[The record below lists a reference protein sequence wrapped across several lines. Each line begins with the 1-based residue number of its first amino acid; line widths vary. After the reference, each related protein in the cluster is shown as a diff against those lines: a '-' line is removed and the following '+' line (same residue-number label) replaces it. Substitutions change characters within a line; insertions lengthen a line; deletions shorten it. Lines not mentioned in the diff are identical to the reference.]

1 MDYSKLQELMD
12 IQYSQETKRDLNKEQ
27 RRLYSNTLL
36 ENLKE
41 GGLTSE
47 AIHYISAMAFQG
59 GLNAFI
65 SWIRTLDADMQ
76 TEVMHTFLTAPVV
89 KNMAVVRR
97 YKIVLTLLAATLSDS
112 NRNKVV
118 EGQLFHWLV
127 ELSYKKD
134 GTRITELSNA
144 FKNCFVNRL
153 GIAAKLPDLMKYQFS
168 EEYTR
173 SLICLLEE
181 AVCGMQVKKDEDI
194 TKRNRMMKWVKDN
207 EARFKLYT
215 SKISDENMNQ
225 KAEENKESGNGKAEE
240 KKEVSDKQTS
250 ETADKEVKPM
260 GKTATKIAEIAL
272 LVDKIEADADELAGK
287 LSDKEKQI
295 SSLKM
300 KLSSERAVRVE
311 LEKESAELRNKLTDS
326 EERCRVVS
334 AEKKELED
342 RVLRQASV
350 LDVFQEDKANSKSEQ
365 LNSIASS
372 LIKYYKDFEMAQMME
387 MSTELEITLM
397 DLLEDIF
404 RKLEK
409 CGVDIKGRLS

>member
-1 MDYSKLQELMD
+1 
-12 IQYSQETKRDLNKEQ
+12 
-27 RRLYSNTLL
+27 
-36 ENLKE
+36 
-41 GGLTSE
+41 
-47 AIHYISAMAFQG
+47 
-59 GLNAFI
+59 
-65 SWIRTLDADMQ
+65 
-76 TEVMHTFLTAPVV
+76 
-89 KNMAVVRR
+89 
-97 YKIVLTLLAATLSDS
+97 
-112 NRNKVV
+112 
-118 EGQLFHWLV
+118 
-127 ELSYKKD
+127 
-134 GTRITELSNA
+134 
-144 FKNCFVNRL
+144 
-153 GIAAKLPDLMKYQFS
+153 
-168 EEYTR
+168 
-173 SLICLLEE
+173 
-181 AVCGMQVKKDEDI
+181 
-194 TKRNRMMKWVKDN
+194 
-207 EARFKLYT
+207 
-215 SKISDENMNQ
+215 
-225 KAEENKESGNGKAEE
+225 
-240 KKEVSDKQTS
+240 
-250 ETADKEVKPM
+250 M

-311 LEKESAELRNKLTDS
+311 LEKESAELRNKLADS

-372 LIKYYKDFEMAQMME
+372 LIKYYKDFEMAQTME
-387 MSTELEITLM
+387 MSTELEMTLM